1 MPEINSG
8 SILTG
13 ELALQPPGALLLAI
27 DDAPVPPRRLFVRVT
42 DDHQAAQL
50 ASWSSYLNEQDIE
63 LQIINDQ
70 HSRPAWLARADLP
83 SAGFNLLTG
92 PYAIKNQGVNK
103 LHRLLPLTGLAAA
116 LVILLSVNWILT
128 GLTMES
134 EYSRLQGEI
143 NGIYSELFPDARNLV
158 DPRHQME
165 QSLIAARLPSG
176 NDGGNNS
183 SFLSQLERVSGVIGQ
198 SDNLLEKLHFDES
211 GLMLEVSVPD
221 YKSLE
226 ELQSRL
232 SKELPSRLEN
242 AELKDGRVYARL
254 VMRDEP

>member
-1 MPEINSG
+1 
-8 SILTG
+8 
-13 ELALQPPGALLLAI
+13 
-27 DDAPVPPRRLFVRVT
+27 
-42 DDHQAAQL
+42 
-50 ASWSSYLNEQDIE
+50 
-63 LQIINDQ
+63 
-70 HSRPAWLARADLP
+70 
-83 SAGFNLLTG
+83 
-92 PYAIKNQGVNK
+92 
-103 LHRLLPLTGLAAA
+103 
-116 LVILLSVNWILT
+116 
-128 GLTMES
+128 MES